1 MKISFDAAK
10 REKTR
15 QERGVDF
22 QDAREVFAGRHYS
35 QQSAQEQHN
44 EIRIVTVGFLQE
56 RMVIIV
62 WTPRGETHHIISMR
76 KANAREQRR
85 YAPLFW
91 E

>member
-1 MKISFDAAK
+1 VNISFDAAK
-10 REKTR
+10 REKTL
-15 QERGVDF
+15 QKRGVDF

-35 QQSAQEQHN
+35 QQSTQIQLN

-76 KANAREQRR
+76 KANVKEQQR
-85 YAPLFW
+85 YTTLLR
-91 E
+91 